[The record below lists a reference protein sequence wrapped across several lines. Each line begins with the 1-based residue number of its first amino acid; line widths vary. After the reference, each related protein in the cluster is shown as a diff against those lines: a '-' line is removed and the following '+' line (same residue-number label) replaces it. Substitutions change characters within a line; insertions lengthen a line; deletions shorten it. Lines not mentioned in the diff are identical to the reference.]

1 MIQDVIQY
9 LDDDEDEEGIIV
21 FMDQQKTFDG
31 VEWDWV
37 DCVLNISYVSDK
49 FRGWVQNPYCSKT
62 GLNQNISKCHDLY
75 NKDA

>member
-49 FRGWVQNPYCSKT
+49 FRGWVQNIYF
-62 GLNQNISKCHDLY
+62 Q
-75 NKDA
+75 